1 MRTISYIILS
11 LLLFTACSKQDDYK
25 KYIKNGE
32 ILYTGK
38 ADSLKLHP
46 GRNRVQ
52 LSWLLIAD
60 PKITKSKI
68 YWNNRKDSTTI
79 DIKRTSGVDTIRV
92 FIDHLEERAYGFE
105 IYNFDKD
112 GNTSVRTEITGFCY
126 GSFYEDA
133 LLTRAFGS
141 AEMKNGNAV
150 IPWVN
155 IDTTGGI
162 IGMQVQY
169 TSSDHVLHDTIIRA
183 EPEDQVTT
191 LPNYLSGSNFSYR
204 TLYLPDPIA
213 VDTFHTA
220 FTTSGVKEDL
230 TAKYILNPGAPFV
243 RDPVQ
248 MPGGRFGQLKDWKYN
263 SEAGRNGTYDEIGG
277 QGRLTLGIWDNG
289 TITNGKIYQ
298 TITLPAGNYKFE
310 ADISNIDNTLENT
323 YLAVATGNALPDIA
337 QIGTAIGS
345 AKIINNSNK
354 YASAGFTLE
363 ATTTVTVGF
372 VGTYAS
378 PAEQTIRVNKVLL
391 IKDK

>member
-60 PKITKSKI
+60 PKIAKSKI

-105 IYNFDKD
+105 IFNFDKD

-204 TLYLPDPIA
+204 TLYLPDPLA

-243 RDPVQ
+243 RDDVQ
-248 MPGGRFGQLKDWKYN
+248 MPSGRFGQLKDWKYN

-277 QGRLTLGIWDNG
+277 QGRLTLWIWDNG

-323 YLAVATGNALPDIA
+323 YLAVATGNELPDID
-337 QIGTAIGS
+337 QVSTAIGS